1 MKKILLTMLIL
12 FIAVGIMTNCG
23 PKKSMIKNG
32 ETYAGM
38 EGWID
43 DNTFQVKAMGFAP
56 ENITDVNQRKYMAQ
70 RAAQVNAEARIVE
83 KIIGASVEGKTATEN
98 GQLLGEVIKKN
109 FQGYIKGG
117 TIVEKTF
124 DKETQACEITYRIT
138 GTKLK
143 KKVESAISEALA
155 NAAQGGTQE

>member
-1 MKKILLTMLIL
+1 MKRILMTMFVLVVS
-12 FIAVGIMTNCG
+12 VGFLVHCG
-23 PKKSMIKNG
+23 PKKSMIKHG
-32 ETYAGM
+32 DTYAGM

-56 ENITDVNQRKYMAQ
+56 ENITDVNQRRYMAL

-83 KIIGASVEGKTATEN
+83 KIIGESVQGKTATEN
-98 GQLLGEVIKKN
+98 GQLLGEVIKKTFGGN
-109 FQGYIKGG
+109 IKGG
-117 TIVEKTF
+117 TIVQKTF
-124 DKETQACEITYRIT
+124 DKETQACEVTYQVT

-155 NAAQGGTQE
+155 NAAQGQ

>member
-1 MKKILLTMLIL
+1 MKKILVIMLVFLVGTGFL
-12 FIAVGIMTNCG
+12 FNCG
-23 PKKSMIKNG
+23 PKKSMIKHG

-43 DNTFQVKAMGFAP
+43 ENTFQVKAMGFSP

-98 GQLLGEVIKKN
+98 GQLLGEVIKKSFEGN
-109 FQGYIKGG
+109 IKGG
-117 TIVEKTF
+117 TIVQKTF
-124 DKETQACEITYRIT
+124 DKETQACEVTYQVT

-155 NAAQGGTQE
+155 NAAQNAE